1 MKGDAKLYEILKS
14 LTFEYGEELSWLIPY
29 PGDFHMLM
37 NFQKA
42 LMKPY
47 YDAGLKALAQAAGYP
62 LPAIQSC
69 SQFKRT
75 HHFLLEAW
83 EAIYRVMLLK
93 YEQENTSCLLT
104 DISREIKSMP
114 TENFPSVFNHHLLSK
129 GEMLQKYFE
138 NFRLFIQKMARTD
151 DTWRF
156 WVQFVFEDAMGYISL
171 FLAIRSGN
179 WDLRVAS
186 IKSMAAV
193 FTAFDHATYQKLI
206 SQHLEDI
213 LVMPAPI
220 MAMFRQGA
228 FVVSVSGRPW
238 HSIAIDES
246 HEMLINKDCKTSIIH
261 PLPDYINRIAQH
273 IPYRSKA
280 IKNLQ
285 NELFPTRMQKKNNIT
300 APFST
305 KPNDMKCEQNVC
317 AQVSILQETG
327 MLSITEQNRG
337 VMNYFTKKEANA
349 AQQNDLLNFR
359 CIGQQEFLQRI
370 SSVTLKNPS
379 VHAPN
384 RRRRLQTFSEKK
396 INKSRVTQLEKD
408 KKLIITAMKK
418 KMQFSRRTG
427 RPVERPGE
435 QLIELPLAL
444 CDSAGNPIKGQKS
457 YTTHYLES
465 RYKETIPQVFLTSIP
480 WRPECCVLEGMFI
493 INTTP
498 LGSHKTM
505 SDYAKFLFTRFIL
518 TQFKRGCHEV
528 HVIFDNPGR
537 LQNTPK
543 YFEHK
548 RRDQSSI
555 IQTNHCCDTI
565 SSTTKIPKRWRE
577 NMLHCRECK
586 RSLVRFL
593 THYFMH
599 YMHNEASNHHQKP
612 HGLFH
617 QLMRRKLLCTWE
629 NDCLGCA
636 VLFCLVCLFDLACFF
651 LSSFSS
657 LI

>member
-1 MKGDAKLYEILKS
+1 
-14 LTFEYGEELSWLIPY
+14 
-29 PGDFHMLM
+29 
-37 NFQKA
+37 
-42 LMKPY
+42 
-47 YDAGLKALAQAAGYP
+47 
-62 LPAIQSC
+62 
-69 SQFKRT
+69 
-75 HHFLLEAW
+75 
-83 EAIYRVMLLK
+83 
-93 YEQENTSCLLT
+93 
-104 DISREIKSMP
+104 
-114 TENFPSVFNHHLLSK
+114 
-129 GEMLQKYFE
+129 
-138 NFRLFIQKMARTD
+138 
-151 DTWRF
+151 
-156 WVQFVFEDAMGYISL
+156 MGYISL
-171 FLAIRSGN
+171 FLAICSGN

-273 IPYRSKA
+273 MPYRSKA
-280 IKNLQ
+280 IKNLP

-337 VMNYFTKKEANA
+337 VMNYFTNKEANA

-379 VHAPN
+379 VRAPN

-480 WRPECCVLEGMFI
+480 WRPECCVLEGIFI

-599 YMHNEASNHHQKP
+599 YMHKHLLQTQTLYLAGGFEDPIADTCWFVKYNGKPQPDPKYNSNAEETDTRLWVHVKQTEYTRILVLSPDTDIYHI
-612 HGLFH
+612 GLPLTRQNKQVVIQVIPINSKEIKFLDTSALSLAL
-617 QLMRRKLLCTWE
+617 Q
-629 NDCLGCA
+629 NDP
-636 VLFCLVCLFDLACFF
+636 DLAGMEPNNLPQIMQTMFVCTG
-651 LSSFSS
+651 
-657 LI
+657 

>member
-1 MKGDAKLYEILKS
+1 
-14 LTFEYGEELSWLIPY
+14 
-29 PGDFHMLM
+29 
-37 NFQKA
+37 
-42 LMKPY
+42 
-47 YDAGLKALAQAAGYP
+47 
-62 LPAIQSC
+62 
-69 SQFKRT
+69 
-75 HHFLLEAW
+75 
-83 EAIYRVMLLK
+83 
-93 YEQENTSCLLT
+93 
-104 DISREIKSMP
+104 
-114 TENFPSVFNHHLLSK
+114 
-129 GEMLQKYFE
+129 
-138 NFRLFIQKMARTD
+138 
-151 DTWRF
+151 
-156 WVQFVFEDAMGYISL
+156 MGYISL
-171 FLAIRSGN
+171 FLAICSGN

-273 IPYRSKA
+273 MPYRSKP
-280 IKNLQ
+280 IKNLP

-337 VMNYFTKKEANA
+337 VMNYFTNKEANA

-379 VHAPN
+379 VRAPN

-480 WRPECCVLEGMFI
+480 WRPECCVLEGIFI

-599 YMHNEASNHHQKP
+599 YMHKHLLQTQTLYLAGGFEDPIADTCWFVKYNGKPQPDPKYNSNAEETDTRLWVHVKQTEYTRILVLSPDTDIYHI
-612 HGLFH
+612 GLPLTRQNKQVVIQVIPINSKEIKFLDTSALSLAL
-617 QLMRRKLLCTWE
+617 Q
-629 NDCLGCA
+629 NDP
-636 VLFCLVCLFDLACFF
+636 DLAGMEPNNLPQIMQTMFVCTG
-651 LSSFSS
+651 
-657 LI
+657 